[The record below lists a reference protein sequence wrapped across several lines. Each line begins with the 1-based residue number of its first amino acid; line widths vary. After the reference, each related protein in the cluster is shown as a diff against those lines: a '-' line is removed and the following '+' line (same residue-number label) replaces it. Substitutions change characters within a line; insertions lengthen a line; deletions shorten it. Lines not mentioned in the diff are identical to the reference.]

1 MIAFI
6 RRSRLPLALLVLA
19 SASVFGMSCQLV
31 GQGHL
36 NISNDLSGIGADNTE
51 FRAFVAETG
60 DPFPPSGYMA
70 LAVRGDDFGRPPSYG
85 MNGYLYLVGTSAP
98 CPMSEGAPEAFT
110 LAQVSIAG
118 IATVTNGTVN
128 QFFLLPDSS
137 VNRHQRWAL
146 MEINELVGFPGKH
159 LLERCGTVTWTT
171 P

>member
-1 MIAFI
+1 MIALI
-6 RRSRLPLALLVLA
+6 RRSNVRLALIVLSVA
-19 SASVFGMSCQLV
+19 AVFGTSCQLV

-51 FRAFVAETG
+51 FRAFVADVG
-60 DPFPPSGYMA
+60 DPFPPTGYMA
-70 LAVRGDDFGRPPSYG
+70 VAVRGDDFGRPPSYG

-110 LAQVSIAG
+110 LAQVSIVG

-128 QFFLLPDSS
+128 QFFTLVDTTA
-137 VNRHQRWAL
+137 NRHPRWGL
-146 MEINELVGFPGKH
+146 MEINELAGYPGQH
-159 LLERCGTVTWTT
+159 LLERCGAVTWT